1 LIDKKK
7 KMRLKSEAQTMKAT
21 LQIGKGG
28 ISEGIIEEI
37 KTQLKRQNLI
47 KVKILQSAFSD
58 EYEDREQIGKTLAER
73 AGAEL
78 IEIKGN
84 TIVLSKKG
92 TKSKE
97 R

>member
-1 LIDKKK
+1 MIDKKK

-28 ISEGIIEEI
+28 ITDGVIEEI
-37 KTQLKRQNLI
+37 KTQLKRQELI
-47 KVKILQSAFSD
+47 KVKILKSAFSD
-58 EYEDREQIGKTLAER
+58 ELGDREKIAKALSER

-84 TIVLSKKG
+84 TIVLSRKG
-92 TKSKE
+92 SKGKE